1 MILILSKYL
10 GPCYGVSNAFN
21 SVMSITS
28 NAKVLGDIA
37 HNSILMEKIKTK
49 KNINTI
55 RDIHE
60 ISRGDIVVTRTHGIT
75 LEELESIKEKKCQIL
90 DQTCIKVKN
99 VHKIAEKSN
108 LQGKKFIL
116 IGDKKHPEVVG
127 IVSRCKNAT
136 VVDSLESAK
145 ILLSNV
151 QLNQNVVVASQTTFD
166 EVKFLEIC
174 EFIKKKF
181 PNSKIYNTICNDS
194 MKRRE
199 EIIKISGSVDI
210 VLVIGSLKSSNS
222 VRLFEVAK
230 KIAKEALILE
240 NPKELD
246 FEKFILKNKVFI
258 TSGASVLKETALE
271 FIDKI
276 FYFCKKN
283 SIEIDLKESL

>member
-1 MILILSKYL
+1 M
-10 GPCYGVSNAFN
+10 
-21 SVMSITS
+21 
-28 NAKVLGDIA
+28 
-37 HNSILMEKIKTK
+37 
-49 KNINTI
+49 
-55 RDIHE
+55 
-60 ISRGDIVVTRTHGIT
+60 
-75 LEELESIKEKKCQIL
+75 
-90 DQTCIKVKN
+90 
-99 VHKIAEKSN
+99 
-108 LQGKKFIL
+108 
-116 IGDKKHPEVVG
+116 
-127 IVSRCKNAT
+127 
-136 VVDSLESAK
+136 
-145 ILLSNV
+145 
-151 QLNQNVVVASQTTFD
+151 ASQTTFD
-166 EVKFLEIC
+166 EVKFCEIC
-174 EFIKKKF
+174 DFIKKKF

-194 MKRRE
+194 IKRRE